1 MKILKTLIVIT
12 FTVMLFAMGI
22 YAGIRIQYQEDLNNQ
37 ARDYSIQ
44 STIAVVNLDVGVQQE
59 DKSVK
64 NYSTAIIDGLGSN
77 YVLVSSSMAESGYNS
92 GKYGAVLI
100 FPTELSKAVESV
112 NTDSPYQIEIDFKVN
127 SNLPQEKYIQVY
139 TELLTLQSD
148 INSAITFMYV
158 DSILEEFHKAQNE
171 AKALMENN
179 NELLSEAEK
188 LNLGNYTSFIEM
200 AEIPRK
206 EFEPKPIEIVNFVNR
221 ASEYANS
228 ISELYLS
235 SYAVAQ
241 KDFDKVEE
249 EMGKA
254 AEKLDTTTKEWI
266 DKVQL
271 WTTQVDHYNESV
283 KIYVAG
289 VDGFRQSLDIWA
301 EKLNNWENQTNLFA
315 DEFREYEK
323 SVENW
328 LSRINDYKNEL
339 ENFCQTANEFYSEEM
354 LRQNVD
360 TWNDWKKEVND
371 IYTIVVDNS
380 ELYNAFGTEA
390 VKVVEQYHKMEP
402 VIEEWELY
410 SEAVTEWKEEL
421 ESYRSGLVIDD
432 ETYKQYMDA
441 LDEYKVTLRAY
452 NDFFKL
458 YEKEINEKIAEIN
471 EAAAESGGETDDAD
485 KVVIEQFELSEELQ
499 EKQNELAVKL
509 SDTEKLLTEE
519 QEEFEKWVS
528 GYKDLTDELPEIN
541 SKVLK
546 PEAVEQIDSADLM
559 KAEKNL
565 SNVKEYK
572 ELDMTVPEDIELVMF
587 DESVLVMDDMLMP
600 EYTLKLPEGVKEGK
614 PIFDG
619 QEPEYNISDF
629 PSRPNDLLSNLE
641 ALGRLAASYNPKEY
655 LTDEVTGRIA
665 GVIGQYESYLGGV
678 EQSIQSNQQSNLNV
692 LMKNYSEYSVYLSE
706 LKAQVRQLH
715 KEEQDKLQ
723 SGLNVFAVNAKEI
736 GNESKNY
743 INDFAGKLP
752 YTRNNSVTNKLFI
765 ETVVTPLRFNNG
777 NVVIQQSNVQQSEN
791 GELIIQIVLVLFSMI
806 IIMTIG
812 LLIPLIV
819 IKRKNTEQIN
829 V

>member
-1 MKILKTLIVIT
+1 MKILKTLIMIT
-12 FTVMLFAMGI
+12 LTVMLFMMGI
-22 YAGIRIQYQEDLNNQ
+22 YLGIRMQYQEDLRNQ
-37 ARDYSIQ
+37 ERDYSIQ
-44 STIAVVNLDVGVQQE
+44 TTIAVVNLDVGVLQE

-64 NYSTAIIDGLGSN
+64 NYSTAIIDGLGDN

-92 GKYGAVLI
+92 GKYGAVLT

-112 NTDSPYQIEIDFKVN
+112 NTDSPYQIEIGFKVN
-127 SNLPQEKYIQVY
+127 SNLPQEKYIQIY

-148 INSAITFMYV
+148 INSAITYMYV

-179 NELLSEAEK
+179 DELLGEAEK
-188 LNLGNYTSFIEM
+188 LNLGNYTSMIEM

-221 ASEYANS
+221 AGEYANS

-249 EMGKA
+249 GMGKA
-254 AEKLDTTTKEWI
+254 AKELDITTKQWL
-266 DKVQL
+266 DDVQL
-271 WTTQVDHYNESV
+271 WTKQVNDYNDSV

-289 VDGFRQSLDIWA
+289 VDGFRQSLDVWA
-301 EKLNNWENQTNLFA
+301 EKLENWEMQTNMFVE
-315 DEFREYEK
+315 EFGGYENSLK
-323 SVENW
+323 NW
-328 LSRINDYKNEL
+328 LGRITDYKNEL
-339 ENFCQTANEFYSEEM
+339 ENFCRTANEFYSEEM

-360 TWNDWKKEVND
+360 KWNDWKKEINE
-371 IYTIVVDNS
+371 IYTIVTANS
-380 ELYNAFGTEA
+380 ILYKAFGTEA
-390 VKVVEQYHKMEP
+390 VKVIKQYHEMEP

-410 SEAVTEWKEEL
+410 SEAVTEWKEAL

-432 ETYKQYMDA
+432 ETYTLYLDA
-441 LDEYKVTLRAY
+441 LKEYKAVLNDY
-452 NDFFKL
+452 NEFFQL

-471 EAAAESGGETDDAD
+471 EAVGESNDNADDAG
-485 KVVIEQFELSEELQ
+485 KKVIEQFELSTELQ
-499 EKQNELAVKL
+499 EKKNELAVKL
-509 SDTEKLLTEE
+509 NETEKLLADE
-519 QEEFEKWVS
+519 QAKFEKWAS
-528 GYKDLTDELPEIN
+528 GYKDLTDELPELN
-541 SKVLK
+541 PKVSK
-546 PEAVEQIDSADLM
+546 PEAVEQIDSAELI

-565 SNVKEYK
+565 SNLKEYK

-587 DESVLVMDDMLMP
+587 DETVPEMDDMLIP

-614 PIFDG
+614 PVFEG
-619 QEPEYNISDF
+619 QEPEYSVSDF
-629 PSRPNDLLSNLE
+629 PSRPNELLTNLE
-641 ALGRLAASYNPKEY
+641 ELGRLAASYNPKEY

-678 EQSIQSNQQSNLNV
+678 EQSIQSNQQSNLNM

-706 LKAQVRQLH
+706 LKTQVRQLH

-736 GNESKNY
+736 GNESKSY

-752 YTRNNSVTNKLFI
+752 YTRNNSVTNKLFV

-777 NVVIQQSNVQQSEN
+777 NVVIQQSNVQQNEN
-791 GELIIQIVLVLFSMI
+791 GELIIQIVFMLFGI
-806 IIMTIG
+806 VVIMTVGIIFSI
-812 LLIPLIV
+812 LV
-819 IKRKNTEQIN
+819 IKKKNVEQIN